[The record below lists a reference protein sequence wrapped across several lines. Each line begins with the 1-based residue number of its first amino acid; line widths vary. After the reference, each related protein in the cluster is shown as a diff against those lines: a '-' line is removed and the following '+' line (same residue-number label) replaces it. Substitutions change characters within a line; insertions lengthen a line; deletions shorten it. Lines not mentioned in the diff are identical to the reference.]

1 MKILDESWS
10 MNFLDDNYKLTNNLD
25 EKFDRVKCMDGTDS
39 KIVMSNE
46 NHVYMDEICKKDEI
60 FGWMRN
66 KKKLDETSNWLSVWM
81 KVIPKQLWQMEITG
95 LT

>member
-1 MKILDESWS
+1 
-10 MNFLDDNYKLTNNLD
+10 
-25 EKFDRVKCMDGTDS
+25 MDGTDS